1 VVSDLAKSDHL
12 LSHRKRAESHRNKTI
27 AGLVS
32 RFVQES
38 FFRLCD
44 LTAKPDKKPISLID
58 QRREY
63 PIMANRAEAPAPT
76 RYHLNGFAQVME
88 RIGLAIM
95 GALCG
100 LFVAAMVAKA
110 DIEEI
115 NSLGA
120 LFSAVLYGSVGFYV
134 GTNISSLSSSS
145 TFSNPGSGPK
155 TNPIALASA
164 IGTFVAAVA
173 ALVSV
178 YMIIFDETPPAIWN
192 IGIGFGWAL
201 GVLLQLA
208 AGTAARRGQYSSAP
222 ARMQGRRQ
230 AG

>member
-1 VVSDLAKSDHL
+1 M
-12 LSHRKRAESHRNKTI
+12 T
-27 AGLVS
+27 
-32 RFVQES
+32 
-38 FFRLCD
+38 
-44 LTAKPDKKPISLID
+44 
-58 QRREY
+58 
-63 PIMANRAEAPAPT
+63 NRAETPAST
-76 RYHLNGFAQVME
+76 RHQLNGFAQVME

-115 NSLGA
+115 NSLGG
-120 LFSAVLYGSVGFYV
+120 LFSAMLYGSLGFYF
-134 GTNISSLSSSS
+134 GTNVPPLSSSRTS
-145 TFSNPGSGPK
+145 PNTGSGPR

-178 YMIIFDETPPAIWN
+178 YTIIFDETRPVIFWN
-192 IGIGFGWAL
+192 VGIGSGWAL

-208 AGTAARRGQYSSAP
+208 AGTAARLGQYSNVP
-222 ARMQGRRQ
+222 G
-230 AG
+230 

>member
-1 VVSDLAKSDHL
+1 
-12 LSHRKRAESHRNKTI
+12 
-27 AGLVS
+27 
-32 RFVQES
+32 
-38 FFRLCD
+38 
-44 LTAKPDKKPISLID
+44 
-58 QRREY
+58 
-63 PIMANRAEAPAPT
+63 MANRADAAAPT
-76 RYHLNGFAQVME
+76 HHLNGFAQVME

-120 LFSAVLYGSVGFYV
+120 LFSAVLYGSLGFYL
-134 GTNISSLSSSS
+134 GTNILSLSSSR
-145 TFSNPGSGPK
+145 TFSNTGSGSK
-155 TNPIALASA
+155 TIALVSA
-164 IGTFVAAVA
+164 IGTFVAALA

-178 YMIIFDETPPAIWN
+178 YMIIFDEAPPVMWN
-192 IGIGFGWAL
+192 VGIGSGWAL

-208 AGTAARRGQYSSAP
+208 AGTAARLGQYSSA
-222 ARMQGRRQ
+222 

>member
-1 VVSDLAKSDHL
+1 M
-12 LSHRKRAESHRNKTI
+12 T
-27 AGLVS
+27 
-32 RFVQES
+32 
-38 FFRLCD
+38 
-44 LTAKPDKKPISLID
+44 
-58 QRREY
+58 
-63 PIMANRAEAPAPT
+63 NRAEAPATT

-120 LFSAVLYGSVGFYV
+120 LFSAVLYGSLGFYL
-134 GTNISSLSSSS
+134 GTNIPSLSSSS
-145 TFSNPGSGPK
+145 TLSNAGSGPK
-155 TNPIALASA
+155 TTPIALASA
-164 IGTFVAAVA
+164 TGTFVAAVA

-192 IGIGFGWAL
+192 VGIGFGWAL

-208 AGTAARRGQYSSAP
+208 AGTAARLGQYSSPP
-222 ARMQGRRQ
+222 ARVQGRRQ

>member
-1 VVSDLAKSDHL
+1 MTNA
-12 LSHRKRAESHRNKTI
+12 
-27 AGLVS
+27 
-32 RFVQES
+32 
-38 FFRLCD
+38 
-44 LTAKPDKKPISLID
+44 ID
-58 QRREY
+58 
-63 PIMANRAEAPAPT
+63 ATTPT

-88 RIGLAIM
+88 RVGFAIM

-120 LFSAVLYGSVGFYV
+120 LFSAVLYGSLGFYL
-134 GTNISSLSSSS
+134 GTNIPSLSSSR
-145 TFSNPGSGPK
+145 TFSDTGSGPK

-164 IGTFVAAVA
+164 TGTFIAALA

-178 YMIIFDETPPAIWN
+178 YMIIFDETPPLSWN
-192 IGIGFGWAL
+192 VGIGFGWAL

-208 AGTAARRGQYSSAP
+208 AGTAVRLRQYTGTS
-222 ARMQGRRQ
+222 G
-230 AG
+230 

>member
-1 VVSDLAKSDHL
+1 MRKSSFDSEARAKH
-12 LSHRKRAESHRNKTI
+12 
-27 AGLVS
+27 
-32 RFVQES
+32 
-38 FFRLCD
+38 
-44 LTAKPDKKPISLID
+44 DKKPIGPLQPTKGD
-58 QRREY
+58 
-63 PIMANRAEAPAPT
+63 PIMANRAEAAAPT
-76 RYHLNGFAQVME
+76 RHHLNGFARIME

-120 LFSAVLYGSVGFYV
+120 LFSAVLYGSLGFYL
-134 GTNISSLSSSS
+134 GTNIRSLSSSRTISS
-145 TFSNPGSGPK
+145 TGSGPR
-155 TNPIALASA
+155 TIALASA
-164 IGTFVAAVA
+164 TGTFVAAVA

-178 YMIIFDETPPAIWN
+178 YMIIFDQTPPVMWN
-192 IGIGFGWAL
+192 VGIGSGWAL

-208 AGTAARRGQYSSAP
+208 AGTGARLGQFSSAVGWGP
-222 ARMQGRRQ
+222 GRRQ

>member
-1 VVSDLAKSDHL
+1 M
-12 LSHRKRAESHRNKTI
+12 T
-27 AGLVS
+27 
-32 RFVQES
+32 
-38 FFRLCD
+38 
-44 LTAKPDKKPISLID
+44 
-58 QRREY
+58 
-63 PIMANRAEAPAPT
+63 NRAEAPAPT

-120 LFSAVLYGSVGFYV
+120 LFSAVLYGSLGFYV
-134 GTNISSLSSSS
+134 GTNIPSLSSSR
-145 TFSNPGSGPK
+145 TFSSTGSGPN
-155 TNPIALASA
+155 TIALASA

-178 YMIIFDETPPAIWN
+178 YMIIFDETPPVMWN
-192 IGIGFGWAL
+192 VGIGSGWAL
-201 GVLLQLA
+201 AVLLQLA
-208 AGTAARRGQYSSAP
+208 AGTAARLGQYSSAP
-222 ARMQGRRQ
+222 ARAQGRRQ

>member
-1 VVSDLAKSDHL
+1 M
-12 LSHRKRAESHRNKTI
+12 T
-27 AGLVS
+27 
-32 RFVQES
+32 
-38 FFRLCD
+38 
-44 LTAKPDKKPISLID
+44 
-58 QRREY
+58 
-63 PIMANRAEAPAPT
+63 NRVDAT
-76 RYHLNGFAQVME
+76 TSIHLNGLAQAME

-120 LFSAVLYGSVGFYV
+120 LFSAVLYGSLGFYL
-134 GTNISSLSSSS
+134 GTNILSLSSSR
-145 TFSNPGSGPK
+145 TFSNTGSGSK
-155 TNPIALASA
+155 TIALVSA

-178 YMIIFDETPPAIWN
+178 YMIIFDETPPVMWN
-192 IGIGFGWAL
+192 VGIGSGWAL

-208 AGTAARRGQYSSAP
+208 AGTAARLGQYSSAS
-222 ARMQGRRQ
+222 G
-230 AG
+230 